1 MSVFA
6 QELAVAVQA
15 VKKATFLTKR
25 VQQEIIAHKSETTI
39 TKTDDSPVTIGDYAA
54 QTVIINTIKSNFPQD
69 CIVGEESA
77 NGLTNPFLQSILD
90 KIQDNDSFYNEYN
103 KDTKS
108 DFSGVPF
115 TNDTF
120 PLTTVDNVKEIINMG
135 DYTGGSQGRFWCLDP
150 IDGTKGF
157 LRGEQF
163 AVCLALIVNGKVE
176 VGVIGCPNLKLSKYN
191 VEEAQNDDESF
202 GFIYRAVR
210 GNGAFYAPTTDMA
223 DWRPTKVRQLT
234 DTNEMI
240 TLEGVEK
247 GHSSHTEQ
255 DSIKESLGIT
265 KSIHLDSQVKYCLLA
280 MGLADVYLRLPIK
293 LSYEEKIWDHGAGN
307 AIVLES
313 GGLHTDSMENKPLD
327 FSQGRTLKTKG
338 VIATSGPSKLHDLVV
353 NTSSKIINSR
363 S

>member
-1 MSVFA
+1 MSLYA
-6 QELAVAVQA
+6 RELAVAVQA

-25 VQQEIIAHKSETTI
+25 VQQEVIAHRNETTI

-54 QTVIINTIKSNFPQD
+54 QTVIINTIKSNFPED

-77 NGLTNPFLQSILD
+77 NGLSDSFLQSILD
-90 KIQDNDSFYNEYN
+90 KIHDNDSFYDSIEQSD
-103 KDTKS
+103 KDI
-108 DFSGVPF
+108 VPY
-115 TNDTF
+115 TNDTY
-120 PLTTVDNVKEIINMG
+120 PLTTIDHVREIINMG
-135 DYTGGSQGRFWCLDP
+135 DYQGGSKGRFWCLDP

-163 AVCLALIVNGKVE
+163 AVCLALIVDGKVE
-176 VGVIGCPNLKLSKYN
+176 VGVIGCPNLKLSKYDV
-191 VEEAQNDDESF
+191 VEAVNDDESF

-210 GNGAFYAPTTDMA
+210 GNGAFYAPTTQLDK
-223 DWRPTKVRQLT
+223 WRPTKVRHLS

-255 DSIKESLGIT
+255 DSIKEELGIT

-313 GGLHTDSMENKPLD
+313 GGLHTDSIENKPLD

-338 VIATSGPSKLHDLVV
+338 VIATSGPAKLHDLVV
-353 NTSSKIINSR
+353 STSSKIIKSR
-363 S
+363 K